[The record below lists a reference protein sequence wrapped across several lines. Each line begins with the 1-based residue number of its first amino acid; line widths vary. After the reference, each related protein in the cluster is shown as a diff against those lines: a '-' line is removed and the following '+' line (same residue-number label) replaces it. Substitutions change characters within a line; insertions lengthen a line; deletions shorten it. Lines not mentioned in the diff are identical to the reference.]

1 MAVKFDLHEK
11 PRTNAAEAVSYIP
24 KLVSAGTVTLK
35 QLCREISSGN
45 SITPGD
51 VKAVVSALCEHMSQ
65 HLSDGCTIDL
75 DDLGTFR
82 LSLKSKKPID
92 YFDDNT
98 AARQLAL
105 SRIIFTPKKE
115 FFHRCTPL
123 SYHRVDKPR
132 RKSPVLTDDQI
143 LERMAVY
150 MSQVKEQLFTT
161 RDFMHATGI
170 GHTTAC
176 KRLKSLVASGRIK
189 RMGHDLHHPY
199 YILATPADGTA
210 QV

>member
-11 PRTNAAEAVSYIP
+11 PRTNAAETVSYIP

-82 LSLKSKKPID
+82 L
-92 YFDDNT
+92 
-98 AARQLAL
+98 
-105 SRIIFTPKKE
+105 
-115 FFHRCTPL
+115 
-123 SYHRVDKPR
+123 
-132 RKSPVLTDDQI
+132 
-143 LERMAVY
+143 
-150 MSQVKEQLFTT
+150 
-161 RDFMHATGI
+161 
-170 GHTTAC
+170 
-176 KRLKSLVASGRIK
+176 
-189 RMGHDLHHPY
+189 
-199 YILATPADGTA
+199 
-210 QV
+210 

>member
-11 PRTNAAEAVSYIP
+11 PRTNAAETVSYIP

-105 SRIIFTPKKE
+105 SRII
-115 FFHRCTPL
+115 
-123 SYHRVDKPR
+123 
-132 RKSPVLTDDQI
+132 
-143 LERMAVY
+143 
-150 MSQVKEQLFTT
+150 
-161 RDFMHATGI
+161 
-170 GHTTAC
+170 
-176 KRLKSLVASGRIK
+176 
-189 RMGHDLHHPY
+189 
-199 YILATPADGTA
+199 
-210 QV
+210 

>member
-11 PRTNAAEAVSYIP
+11 PRTNPDDPVSYIP
-24 KLVSAGTVTLK
+24 RLVSSGTVTLK
-35 QLCREISSGN
+35 QLCHEINAGN
-45 SITPGD
+45 SITPSD
-51 VKAVVSALCEHMSQ
+51 VKAVLSALSAYMAQ
-65 HLSDGCTIDL
+65 HLRDGQTIDI

-82 LSLKSKKPID
+82 LSLKSLKPID

-199 YILATPADGTA
+199 YILLTPADGTA

>member
-11 PRTNAAEAVSYIP
+11 PRTNPDDPVSYIP
-24 KLVSAGTVTLK
+24 RLVSSGTVTLK
-35 QLCREISSGN
+35 QLCHEINAGN
-45 SITPGD
+45 SITPSD
-51 VKAVVSALCEHMSQ
+51 VKAVLSALSAYMAQ
-65 HLSDGCTIDL
+65 HLRDGHTIDI

-82 LSLKSKKPID
+82 LSLKSLKPID

-150 MSQVKEQLFTT
+150 MSQVKEPLFTT

-199 YILATPADGTA
+199 YILPTPADGTA

>member
-11 PRTNAAEAVSYIP
+11 PRTNPDDPVSYIP
-24 KLVSAGTVTLK
+24 RLVSSGTVTLK
-35 QLCREISSGN
+35 QLCHEINAGN
-45 SITPGD
+45 SITPSD
-51 VKAVVSALCEHMSQ
+51 VKAVLSALSAYMAQ
-65 HLSDGCTIDL
+65 HLRDGQTIDI

-82 LSLKSKKPID
+82 LSLKSLKPID

-115 FFHRCTPL
+115 FFHRCIPL

-143 LERMAVY
+143 LDRMAVY
-150 MSQVKEQLFTT
+150 MSQVKEPLFTT

-176 KRLKSLVASGRIK
+176 KRLKSLVATGRIK

-199 YILATPADGTA
+199 YILPTPADGTA